1 MPISR
6 SLVTLDVSHVV
17 GLILKNPD
25 WTDDGIEHPAHSAVV
40 GAAIRDEANFTAFI
54 HFV

>member
-6 SLVTLDVSHVV
+6 SLVTLHVSHVV
-17 GLILKNPD
+17 GLILKSD
-25 WTDDGIEHPAHSAVV
+25 RIDDGIEHAAHSAVV
-40 GAAIRDEANFTAFI
+40 GAAIRDEANFAFI